1 MPKEMVSIPEGNLLS
16 VAKSK
21 GITTLSALKEKTSV
35 DRKTLRAINDGK
47 PVKQTTLQSIADK
60 LRLPITHL
68 LASNEVTKNEGGNN
82 INDYQYGEVKLQQL
96 DGAALRKLASE
107 TDEITW
113 FLHIDQISAEVEA
126 ILLGLREDLR
136 YRYMHE
142 CMYGPDD
149 TNNLAQEISYIK
161 ASADI
166 EKSVEE
172 LAKHKLKIFGGTY
185 VSWDKGPVFRSGDR
199 KPLPLLKYK
208 SELRA
213 ALKITPE
220 VKTSPTVR
228 VGIGWLPPREF
239 VESKLVGIDVV
250 EVDGTTVWKRGAI
263 SKELEE
269 YLGIPF

>member
-82 INDYQYGEVKLQQL
+82 IDDYQYGEVKLQQL
-96 DGAALRKLASE
+96 DGAALRKIAGE

-113 FLHIDQISAEVEA
+113 SLHIDQISPEVEA
-126 ILLGLREDLR
+126 VLLKLQASLKHRHL
-136 YRYMHE
+136 HL
-142 CMYGPDD
+142 CIGPEE
-149 TNNLAQEISYIK
+149 TNNLADEISWIK
-161 ASADI
+161 TDTDI

-172 LAKHKLKIFGGTY
+172 LAQHKLKIFGGTY

-213 ALKITPE
+213 ALKITTE
-220 VKTSPTVR
+220 DKTSPTVH
-228 VGIGWLPPREF
+228 VGIGWVPPREF
-239 VESKLVGIDVV
+239 VENKLVGIDVV
-250 EVDGTTVWKRGAI
+250 EVDGTTVWSRGAI
-263 SKELEE
+263 TKELEE